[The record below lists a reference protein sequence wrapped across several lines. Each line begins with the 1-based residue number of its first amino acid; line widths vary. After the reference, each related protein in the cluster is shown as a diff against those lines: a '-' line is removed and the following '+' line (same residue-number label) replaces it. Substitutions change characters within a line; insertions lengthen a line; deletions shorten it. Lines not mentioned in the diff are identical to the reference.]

1 MKKEWGKLRENYRKT
16 LAKREKATRSGAGN
30 KKPLPTCNYFTE
42 LSFLSDSMS
51 NRSCTS
57 NIPLSLSSPLSSPA
71 SAVDM
76 EDSIVDESLYA
87 AQPAPVEIH
96 SKSEKIKSTSYARK
110 RKRSIDSDESADL
123 LLVKALDKHLN
134 QASEQSQ
141 PRPQE
146 EDDDR
151 LFCLSLVKTLKKLN
165 GKKNAL
171 AKLKIQQVL
180 FDIQFED

>member
-1 MKKEWGKLRENYRKT
+1 MK
-16 LAKREKATRSGAGN
+16 
-30 KKPLPTCNYFTE
+30 
-42 LSFLSDSMS
+42 
-51 NRSCTS
+51 
-57 NIPLSLSSPLSSPA
+57 
-71 SAVDM
+71 
-76 EDSIVDESLYA
+76 SLYA
-87 AQPAPVEIH
+87 TQPAPVEIH

-110 RKRSIDSDESADL
+110 RKQSMIDSDESADL

-134 QASEQSQ
+134 QAPEQSQ

-146 EDDDR
+146 EEDDR
-151 LFCLSLVKTLKKLN
+151 LFCLSLVKTLKNLN